1 MRKFEVCKGFE
12 NSGVN
17 LPVRSTSESAGY
29 DVEAIEDTVI
39 PSIWKVFIDS
49 IKIVPQEVTV
59 KLGLPEPE
67 DEDVVLYD
75 KSDYIVKP
83 AHLSFKD
90 DAITISKGT
99 LVKTGIKAYCNTK
112 EYVALVSRSSNFNKK
127 GLMLANNY
135 GVSDADYPDNP
146 ENDGHLQFNFINF
159 GFSDI
164 LIKKCE
170 RIGQILFVD
179 HNVTDSDVA
188 TAKRLG
194 GFGSTGA

>member
-1 MRKFEVCKGFE
+1 MRKFGVCKGFE
-12 NSGVN
+12 NAGVN

-29 DVEAIEDTVI
+29 DVEAIEDTII
-39 PSIWKVFIDS
+39 PSIWKVFIDN
-49 IKIVPQEVTV
+49 IKIIPRGMIV
-59 KLGLPEPE
+59 KLPE
-67 DEDVVLYD
+67 DVMFYD
-75 KSDYIVKP
+75 ESDYTVTP
-83 AHLSFKD
+83 AHLAFKD
-90 DAITISKGT
+90 DAIAISKGT

-135 GVSDADYPDNP
+135 GVGDADYPDNP

-159 GFSDI
+159 GFEDI
-164 LIKKCE
+164 LIKKGQ

>member
-29 DVEAIEDTVI
+29 DVEAIEDTII
-39 PSIWKVFIDS
+39 PSIWKVFIDN
-49 IKIVPQEVTV
+49 IKIVPQEMTV
-59 KLGLPEPE
+59 ELGLPEDVMFY
-67 DEDVVLYD
+67 DE
-75 KSDYIVKP
+75 SDYTVKP
-83 AHLSFKD
+83 AHLAFKD

-135 GVSDADYPDNP
+135 GVGDADYPDNP

-159 GFSDI
+159 GFEDV
-164 LIKKCE
+164 LIKKGE

>member
-59 KLGLPEPE
+59 KLGLPEDVMFY
-67 DEDVVLYD
+67 DE
-75 KSDYIVKP
+75 SDYIVKP

-90 DAITISKGT
+90 DAIAISKGT

-135 GVSDADYPDNP
+135 GVGDADYPDNP

-159 GFSDI
+159 GFTDV
-164 LIKKCE
+164 LIKKGE

-179 HNVTDSDVA
+179 HNVTDDDRAEGIRS
-188 TAKRLG
+188 G
-194 GFGSTGA
+194 GFGSTGN

>member
-12 NSGVN
+12 NAGVN
-17 LPVRSTSESAGY
+17 LPVRSTELSAGY
-29 DVEAIEDTVI
+29 DVEAIEDTII
-39 PSIWKVFIDS
+39 PSIWKVFIDN
-49 IKIVPQEVTV
+49 IKIVPQEMPL
-59 KLGLPEPE
+59 KLGLSMFY
-67 DEDVVLYD
+67 DE
-75 KSDYIVKP
+75 SDYTATP
-83 AHLSFKD
+83 AHLAFKD
-90 DAITISKGT
+90 DAIAISKGT
-99 LVKTGIKAYCNTK
+99 LVKTGIKAYCESD

-135 GVSDADYPDNP
+135 GVGDADYPDNP

-159 GFSDI
+159 GFTDV
-164 LIKKCE
+164 LIKKGE

>member
-29 DVEAIEDTVI
+29 DVEAIEDTII
-39 PSIWKVFIDS
+39 PSIWKVFIDN
-49 IKIVPQEVTV
+49 IKIVPQEMKMTV
-59 KLGLPEPE
+59 KLGLPEDVMFY
-67 DEDVVLYD
+67 DE
-75 KSDYIVKP
+75 SDYIVKP
-83 AHLSFKD
+83 AHLAFKD
-90 DAITISKGT
+90 DAIAISKGT
-99 LVKTGIKAYCNTK
+99 LVKTGLKAYCNTK

-135 GVSDADYPDNP
+135 GVGDADYPDNP

-159 GFSDI
+159 GFEDV
-164 LIKKCE
+164 LIKKGE

-179 HNVTDSDVA
+179 HNVTDFDRA
-188 TAKRLG
+188 EGIRRG
-194 GFGSTGA
+194 GWGSTGG

>member
-12 NSGVN
+12 NAGVN
-17 LPVRSTSESAGY
+17 LPVRSTELSAGY
-29 DVEAIEDTVI
+29 DVEAIEDTII
-39 PSIWKVFIDS
+39 PSIWKVFIDN
-49 IKIVPQEVTV
+49 IKIVPQEMPL
-59 KLGLPEPE
+59 KLGLSMFY
-67 DEDVVLYD
+67 DE
-75 KSDYIVKP
+75 SDYTVTP
-83 AHLSFKD
+83 AHLAFKD
-90 DAITISKGT
+90 DAIAISKGT
-99 LVKTGIKAYCNTK
+99 LVKTGLKAYCNTK

-135 GVSDADYPDNP
+135 GVGDADYPDNP

-159 GFSDI
+159 GFTDV
-164 LIKKCE
+164 LIKKGQ

>member
-12 NSGVN
+12 NAGVN

-29 DVEAIEDTVI
+29 DVEAIEDTII
-39 PSIWKVFIDS
+39 PSIWKVFIDN
-49 IKIVPQEVTV
+49 IKIIPQEMKMNV
-59 KLGLPEPE
+59 KLSLPEDVMFY
-67 DEDVVLYD
+67 DE
-75 KSDYIVKP
+75 SDYTVTP
-83 AHLSFKD
+83 AHLAFKD
-90 DAITISKGT
+90 DAIAISEGT

-164 LIKKCE
+164 LIKKGE
-170 RIGQILFVD
+170 RIGQILLVD